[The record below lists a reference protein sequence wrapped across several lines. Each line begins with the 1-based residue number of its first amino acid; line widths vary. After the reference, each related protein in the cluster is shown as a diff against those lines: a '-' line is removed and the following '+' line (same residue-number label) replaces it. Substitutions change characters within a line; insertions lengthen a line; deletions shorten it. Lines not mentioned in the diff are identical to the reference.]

1 MKKYFLLSLFLFST
15 TLISAQQTGSV
26 SGIAFDTIS
35 QQPITGVTVSVLSQK
50 DSSLISFSMTDND
63 GKFSITHIPNGQ
75 YRVLMT
81 HVQYHNSNVYFAIT
95 DEQKNINL
103 SKIIMNDKTKVLDE
117 VVVASEAPPVTLVGD
132 TIQYNAGSFKT
143 KPNANVENLL
153 KKLPGVKVEKDG
165 TVKAQG
171 EKVTKVLVDGKS
183 FFGND
188 PKIATKNL
196 PADAVDKVQVFDKKS
211 EMADMT
217 GFDDGNTEK
226 TINLKLKKSKKKGQ
240 FGKITV
246 GAGNHKRFEGKF
258 NINSFKGA
266 RQLSAIGMGNNTNA
280 QGFSFFDILN
290 FTGELARMQR
300 GMSGGDINI
309 NISLDDATASAM
321 NLDGGRGG
329 ITKAW
334 GGGINY
340 NNIIGNKLDWQSNYF
355 YNRLN
360 PQKNS
365 RILRQYILPDSTY
378 FYNENAYTNTINNN
392 HRVNLNTLYQ
402 IDSLN
407 SIRIIPSFSY
417 QKTNGFSQRDY
428 QTLTAEQQLR
438 NEGFSNA
445 QSANEGYHFSNEILW
460 RKKFRKP
467 ARTFSL
473 QWQTSLNHSNGN
485 GSLSSINKFYNPDGT
500 IARIDSLNQINNQ
513 AGDLKSYNLRGVYT
527 EPLWKRSLLEL
538 SAGNSNSKS
547 TAQKETFDF
556 NPNNQKYDRA
566 NSLLTND
573 FENKYSTTNAGIRL
587 RTKRNSFY
595 YAIGAM
601 WQQAKLSGK
610 IISNNQDSV
619 IRKTFQH
626 ILPSA
631 NFRYSFTKFKSL
643 SFNYSTT
650 TNQPT
655 IAQLQPVPDNSNPLN
670 IRVGNPDLKQEYS
683 HAFRLGVNIISPYKS
698 QNLFVNIRYRITQ
711 NKIVNADN
719 ISTEGIKTTQPVNV
733 NGVSNFNSDMSYSF
747 PVRFV
752 KGSLDLTAGTG
763 IFKTQQFINGEK
775 NHITTVSFQPDI
787 RIYMN
792 PTAKINLMLG
802 AGFGFDK
809 TKYSLQSTLNTKTI
823 TQSYSASADVEL
835 PKGFYVSTDFDYAVN
850 TQRAQGFNTKVP
862 LWNASIS
869 KQMLK
874 FNRGELKFSV
884 NDILNKNVGISRNT
898 NQNYIEDASV
908 LTLRRYFL
916 LSFTFSLSKVGLQRS
931 GGNGDVR
938 IITR

>member
-26 SGIAFDTIS
+26 SGIAFYTIS
-35 QQPITGVTVSVLSQK
+35 QQPIAGVTVSVLSQK
-50 DSSLISFSMTDND
+50 DSSLISFSMTDKD

-321 NLDGGRGG
+321 NLGGGRGG

-460 RKKFRKP
+460 QKKFR
-467 ARTFSL
+467 
-473 QWQTSLNHSNGN
+473 
-485 GSLSSINKFYNPDGT
+485 
-500 IARIDSLNQINNQ
+500 
-513 AGDLKSYNLRGVYT
+513 
-527 EPLWKRSLLEL
+527 
-538 SAGNSNSKS
+538 
-547 TAQKETFDF
+547 
-556 NPNNQKYDRA
+556 
-566 NSLLTND
+566 
-573 FENKYSTTNAGIRL
+573 
-587 RTKRNSFY
+587 
-595 YAIGAM
+595 
-601 WQQAKLSGK
+601 
-610 IISNNQDSV
+610 
-619 IRKTFQH
+619 
-626 ILPSA
+626 
-631 NFRYSFTKFKSL
+631 
-643 SFNYSTT
+643 
-650 TNQPT
+650 
-655 IAQLQPVPDNSNPLN
+655 
-670 IRVGNPDLKQEYS
+670 
-683 HAFRLGVNIISPYKS
+683 
-698 QNLFVNIRYRITQ
+698 
-711 NKIVNADN
+711 
-719 ISTEGIKTTQPVNV
+719 
-733 NGVSNFNSDMSYSF
+733 
-747 PVRFV
+747 
-752 KGSLDLTAGTG
+752 
-763 IFKTQQFINGEK
+763 
-775 NHITTVSFQPDI
+775 
-787 RIYMN
+787 
-792 PTAKINLMLG
+792 
-802 AGFGFDK
+802 
-809 TKYSLQSTLNTKTI
+809 
-823 TQSYSASADVEL
+823 
-835 PKGFYVSTDFDYAVN
+835 
-850 TQRAQGFNTKVP
+850 
-862 LWNASIS
+862 
-869 KQMLK
+869 
-874 FNRGELKFSV
+874 
-884 NDILNKNVGISRNT
+884 
-898 NQNYIEDASV
+898 
-908 LTLRRYFL
+908 
-916 LSFTFSLSKVGLQRS
+916 
-931 GGNGDVR
+931 
-938 IITR
+938 